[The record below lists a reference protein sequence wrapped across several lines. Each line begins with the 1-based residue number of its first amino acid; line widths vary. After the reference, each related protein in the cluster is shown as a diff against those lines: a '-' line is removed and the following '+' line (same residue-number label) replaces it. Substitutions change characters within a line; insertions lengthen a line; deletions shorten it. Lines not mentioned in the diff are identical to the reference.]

1 MLKYIFVLVAYLLG
15 SIPFSYLL
23 GKYIKKDDI
32 RKHGSGNIGT
42 TNAYRVFGKVIGT
55 FVLILDTLKGGL
67 IVFLLDNDYIL
78 SNVQMFHPLIYGFTA
93 VLGHVF
99 PVWFKFKGG
108 KGVATSYGLL
118 LGYAPFM
125 ALSLLPVFVAIEIS
139 TRYVSIASVVST
151 IIAFYVG
158 LAMYVST
165 LHGSEFIHYDLTFV
179 IILFLSVLLIFWRHK
194 GNFHR
199 IRQGTEN
206 KIKFDISTKI
216 KEFRHKL

>member
-1 MLKYIFVLVAYLLG
+1 MLKFVLVIVAYLLG

-23 GKYIKKDDI
+23 GKFVKKDDI

-55 FVLILDTLKGGL
+55 LVLILDTLKGGL
-67 IVFLLDNDYIL
+67 IVYLLQNDIVFANQDL
-78 SNVQMFHPLIYGFTA
+78 FHPLIYGFIA

-108 KGVATSYGLL
+108 KGVATSFGLL
-118 LGYAPFM
+118 LGYTPLL
-125 ALSLLPVFVAIEIS
+125 ALAVLPTFIVIELT

-151 IIAFYVG
+151 IIAFYAG
-158 LAMYVST
+158 LGVYF
-165 LHGSEFIHYDLTFV
+165 GGKYPHYDLTFV
-179 IILFLSVLLIFWRHK
+179 IVLFLAVVLIFWRHK
-194 GNFHR
+194 DNFHR

-206 KIKFDISTKI
+206 RIKYDLSAKI
-216 KEFRHKL
+216 HKNKKVE